1 MEHMRNLSD
10 IGEVKRILTRHG
22 FSFSKSLGQNFLV
35 DPDVCPRMAEE
46 SGVHKEMGVIEVGP
60 GFGVLTQQLALRAKK
75 VVAIELDKRLPE
87 VLAETLSDF
96 DNVKVINADV
106 MEIDLHK
113 LIAEEFAGMDVVVCA
128 NLPYYITSPV
138 IMKILEEKLPIQSL
152 VVMVQKEAAV
162 RICARPGNRECGA
175 VSLAVQYYAEPEILF
190 DVMRDCFFPAPNVDS
205 AVMKLDVR
213 SAPPAELDGIEEKL
227 FFRVVHAAFLQR
239 RKTVLNSLSAGLSM
253 GKDKIKALLAAAE
266 IPENARAEQLT
277 LAQYGKLC
285 QALMNRE
292 A

>member
-1 MEHMRNLSD
+1 MRNLSD
-10 IGEVKRILTRHG
+10 IGEVKRILSRHG

-35 DPDVCPRMAEE
+35 DPDVCPRMADE

-75 VVAIELDKRLPE
+75 VVAIELDKRLPD

-113 LIAEEFAGMDVVVCA
+113 LIEEEFAGMDVVVCA

-138 IMKILEEKLPIQSL
+138 IMKILEEKLPIRSL

-175 VSLAVQYYAEPEILF
+175 VSVAVQYYAEPEILF

-213 SAPPAELDGIEEKL
+213 QGPPAEIAGIDEKL

-253 GKDKIKALLAAAE
+253 GKEQIKALLAAAD
-266 IPENARAEQLT
+266 IKENARAEQLT
-277 LAQYGKLC
+277 MAQFGDLC
-285 QALMNRE
+285 RVMANRE